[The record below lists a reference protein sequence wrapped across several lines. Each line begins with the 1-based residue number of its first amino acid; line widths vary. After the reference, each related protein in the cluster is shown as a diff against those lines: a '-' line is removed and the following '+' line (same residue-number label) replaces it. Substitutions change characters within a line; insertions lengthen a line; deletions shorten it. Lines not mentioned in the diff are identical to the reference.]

1 MRSSTFP
8 QVLLAAA
15 LTTTSSAIDFGSV
28 SQTAGTVAP
37 NQATD
42 GSTMSSDPNGFGKGG
57 MPTQFMSPSG
67 GGAGIG
73 GQGWPQQAGSAGP
86 PNFGGGKGQMG
97 WPSHQWGGQ
106 GETLGVDCSGSG
118 DQGGWSGGQGWTSP
132 GGDQEGGALG
142 VDCSGSNEGVW
153 SHQGWKPP
161 SGGQGWWGGG
171 QGWASPGGGQG
182 PPGGDQGGG
191 TLGVDCSGSTEGGWA
206 PPGGGQG
213 WGTFGSGTKE
223 GGWTPPSGGEGPG
236 TPFGS
241 GPKEGEWTPPKTS
254 FSFPGSNGGGGIPG
268 PAEGSSLTET
278 SMVSSNTDDQ
288 GDSTTDVSGVSSGNG
303 TENQRQPSL
312 LECPVALEIRSH
324 RLP

>member
-1 MRSSTFP
+1 
-8 QVLLAAA
+8 
-15 LTTTSSAIDFGSV
+15 
-28 SQTAGTVAP
+28 
-37 NQATD
+37 
-42 GSTMSSDPNGFGKGG
+42 MSSDPNGFGKGG

-118 DQGGWSGGQGWTSP
+118 DQGGWSGGQDGHHLVAIKK
-132 GGDQEGGALG
+132 EGRWALTAAAQMKECG
-142 VDCSGSNEGVW
+142 LIKAGSLRAEG
-153 SHQGWKPP
+153 KA
-161 SGGQGWWGGG
+161 GGG
-171 QGWASPGGGQG
+171 WSRVGISRWGQG
-182 PPGGDQGGG
+182 P
-191 TLGVDCSGSTEGGWA
+191 LGV
-206 PPGGGQG
+206 
-213 WGTFGSGTKE
+213 TKAEERSVSIAAAQLKAE

-241 GPKEGEWTPPKTS
+241 GPKEGGGATKWRGRTRAPGVDYGGSGAGGPTPETS

-288 GDSTTDVSGVSSGNG
+288 GDSTTEVSGVSSGNG
-303 TENQRQPSL
+303 DGESTTTESSGV
-312 LECPVALEIRSH
+312 PVALEIRSH